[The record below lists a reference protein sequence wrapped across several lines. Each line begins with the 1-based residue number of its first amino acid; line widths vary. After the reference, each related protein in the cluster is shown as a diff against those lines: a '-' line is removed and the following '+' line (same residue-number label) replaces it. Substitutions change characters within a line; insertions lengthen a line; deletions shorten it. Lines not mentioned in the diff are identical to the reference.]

1 MGANT
6 KEPVESNFQLLE
18 VITQSLLNT
27 VAEPI
32 AIRVDNE
39 QHYLDILRHLHG
51 RRRRRKSGRR
61 ESMLRMG
68 LPPPESC
75 RHLLTSSPPMLRG
88 LVRTSPRHRR
98 RRRYQLGGIARKI
111 RIYSLRTLL
120 PPEGHAGGAAA
131 FYGHST
137 ACDFYICTPAKLGS
151 LRWLPASGC
160 RVLGSGDY
168 DGVVTESDEERRV
181 EVFERDE
188 HAGRHVRSWDTRR
201 GGKGCVGVARP
212 GAAVCG
218 VEFDPGGGPWV
229 GVGSDDR
236 HAYVYDVRAVS
247 AVPVAV
253 LAVHGCAVTYVRFAG
268 GPGRAVVS
276 SGTDGSHR
284 LWDWVGGGGGGGV
297 EEVRAYS
304 GHANALR
311 FVGMSVWRTGGLVYD
326 LRLEESQFGCGAS
339 RSTGGKR
346 RAGSSA
352 PSAGG
357 KQRRRRRRRHQ
368 KFSPADR
375 TGPYRPS
382 FASSAAC
389 WANLPFLWPKE
400 GGIKVGNSSTG
411 ERNGFHL
418 DRFDSK

>member
-6 KEPVESNFQLLE
+6 KEPVESNFQHLE

-32 AIRVDNE
+32 AIRVGNE

-61 ESMLRMG
+61 ESTRRMG
-68 LPPPESC
+68 LPPM
-75 RHLLTSSPPMLRG
+75 HRG

-98 RRRYQLGGIARKI
+98 RYRLAGIARKI

-151 LRWLPASGC
+151 LRWLPASGG

-168 DGVVTESDEERRV
+168 DGVVTEYDEERRV

-188 HAGRHVRSWDTRR
+188 HAGRHVRSWNTRR

-229 GVGSDDR
+229 GVGSADR

-247 AVPVAV
+247 AGPVAMF
-253 LAVHGCAVTYVRFAG
+253 AVHGRAVTYVRFAG

-276 SGTDGSHR
+276 SGTGGSHR
-284 LWDWVGGGGGGGV
+284 LWDWVGGGGGEGV

-311 FVGMSVWRTGGLVYD
+311 FVGMSVWRTGEARVRPPVGGEPIWV
-326 LRLEESQFGCGAS
+326 RGFEEHGREAEGGFVSAISWRQAAETEAQEAS
-339 RSTGGKR
+339 KVL
-346 RAGSSA
+346 
-352 PSAGG
+352 AGG
-357 KQRRRRRRRHQ
+357 SNGALQAFVCFERRMLGQPSLPVAEGRWHQSWQLEHRRT
-368 KFSPADR
+368 KWV
-375 TGPYRPS
+375 S
-382 FASSAAC
+382 F
-389 WANLPFLWPKE
+389 
-400 GGIKVGNSSTG
+400 
-411 ERNGFHL
+411 R
-418 DRFDSK
+418 

>member
-1 MGANT
+1 
-6 KEPVESNFQLLE
+6 
-18 VITQSLLNT
+18 
-27 VAEPI
+27 
-32 AIRVDNE
+32 
-39 QHYLDILRHLHG
+39 
-51 RRRRRKSGRR
+51 
-61 ESMLRMG
+61 
-68 LPPPESC
+68 
-75 RHLLTSSPPMLRG
+75 MLRG

-151 LRWLPASGC
+151 LQWLPASGC

-188 HAGRHVRSWDTRR
+188 HAGRHVRSVDYSPDGSSARRGDATAQQWDTRR

-247 AVPVAV
+247 AGPVAV
-253 LAVHGCAVTYVRFAG
+253 LAVHGRAVTYVRFAG

-311 FVGMSVWRTGGLVYD
+311 FVGMSVWRTGGGARV
-326 LRLEESQFGCGAS
+326 RPPVGGEPIWVRGFEEHGREAEGGFVSAISWRQAGETEAQEAS
-339 RSTGGKR
+339 KVL
-346 RAGSSA
+346 
-352 PSAGG
+352 AGG
-357 KQRRRRRRRHQ
+357 SNGALQAFVCFERRMLGQPSLPVAEGRWHQSWQLEHRRT
-368 KFSPADR
+368 KWV
-375 TGPYRPS
+375 S
-382 FASSAAC
+382 F
-389 WANLPFLWPKE
+389 
-400 GGIKVGNSSTG
+400 
-411 ERNGFHL
+411 R
-418 DRFDSK
+418 